1 MSQFQVKDLSF
12 KYKNQNEPMIENF
25 NMEVE
30 KGEIVALIGPSGSG
44 KSTILRLLSGLETPT
59 SGEIKFDDKT
69 VYDGKTNLEPQ
80 QRDIGMIFQDYA
92 LFPHFT
98 VLKNVQF
105 GIKGSSKERKAKA
118 LEFLRMVKMEEHAN
132 KYPHECSGGQQQ
144 RIAIARALAAR
155 PKVLLLDEPFSNL
168 DTKLRET
175 VRKEVREVIKKAN
188 ISAVLVTHDQ
198 ADVAECA
205 DRMVQCFDAN
215 CSTACYLKVQRNI
228 LNLKQVKHA

>member
-1 MSQFQVKDLSF
+1 MSQFQVKNLSF
-12 KYKNQNEPMIENF
+12 KYKNQKTPLIENF

-59 SGEIKFDDKT
+59 TGEIKFDDHV
-69 VYDGKTNLEPQ
+69 VYGEKINLEPQ
-80 QRDIGMIFQDYA
+80 QRHIGMIFQDYA

-105 GIKGSSKERKAKA
+105 GARGSSKERKTKA
-118 LEFLRMVKMEEHAN
+118 FEFLQMVKMEEHAN

-144 RIAIARALAAR
+144 RIAIARALAAE
-155 PKVLLLDEPFSNL
+155 PKMLLLDEPFSNL
-168 DTKLRET
+168 DAKLRED
-175 VRKEVREVIKKAN
+175 VRKEIREVIKKAN

-198 ADVAECA
+198 ADVAACA
-205 DRMVQCFDAN
+205 DRMVHCLDADCN
-215 CSTACYLKVQRNI
+215 SGCH
-228 LNLKQVKHA
+228 LNVKKRS